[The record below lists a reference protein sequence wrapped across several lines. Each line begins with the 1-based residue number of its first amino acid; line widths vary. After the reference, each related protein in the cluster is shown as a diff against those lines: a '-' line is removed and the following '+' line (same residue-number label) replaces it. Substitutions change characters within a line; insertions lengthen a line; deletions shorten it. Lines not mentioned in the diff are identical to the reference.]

1 MSHWGDDELASV
13 ETNSAEAKTL
23 DPRIVKLTTRSG
35 VDVRR
40 TLPHKELRTIGA
52 WCFVDHFGPT
62 NQQDAMSVAAHPHTG
77 LQTASWLFS
86 GEVEHRDSIG
96 SIQLIRPGEL
106 NLMTAGSGIA
116 HSELSID
123 SNLDFHGVQLWIAL
137 PDEMR
142 NQVPHFEHHQDLP
155 EATFGE
161 SKIKV
166 FVGELLGLKS
176 PAAIYSEMVGV
187 QISLSGSLPLR
198 LRKDFEYGYL
208 VSDGTALINGKEIS
222 TGQLHYVP
230 AGQSTVDLES
240 AEISGGA
247 TIILLGGI
255 PFTEKIVMWWNFIGR
270 SHEEIVQMR
279 EDWINRRDEFS
290 EFADNIGGF
299 IPVPQM
305 PSLRL
310 TARGNR

>member
-13 ETNSAEAKTL
+13 DKTSAEAKTL
-23 DPRIVKLTTRSG
+23 DPRIVKLTTRTG

-62 NQQDAMSVAAHPHTG
+62 HQQDAMSVAAHPHTG
-77 LQTASWLFS
+77 LQTASWLLS

-96 SIQLIRPGEL
+96 SVQLIKPGEL

-116 HSELSID
+116 HSELSIET
-123 SNLDFHGVQLWIAL
+123 NHDFHGVQLWIAL
-137 PDEMR
+137 PEQSR
-142 NQVPHFEHHQDLP
+142 NQASHFEHHQDLP
-155 EATFGE
+155 ATTVDE

-166 FVGELLGLKS
+166 FIGELLGLKS
-176 PAAIYSEMVGV
+176 PAAIYSELVGA
-187 QISLSGSLPLR
+187 QISLSKQITLE

-208 VSDGTALINGKEIS
+208 VADGVAEINGQKIS

-230 AGQSTVDLES
+230 VGQDKV
-240 AEISGGA
+240 EISGNA
-247 TIILLGGI
+247 TLILLGGI
-255 PFTEKIVMWWNFIGR
+255 PFSEKIVMWWNFIGR

-279 EDWINRRDEFS
+279 QAWQDRSNGFN

>member
-13 ETNSAEAKTL
+13 DKTSAEAKTL
-23 DPRIVKLTTRSG
+23 DPRIVKLTTRTG

-62 NQQDAMSVAAHPHTG
+62 RQQDAMSVAAHPHTG
-77 LQTASWLFS
+77 LQTASWLLS

-96 SIQLIRPGEL
+96 SVQLIKPGEL

-116 HSELSID
+116 HSELSIET
-123 SNLDFHGVQLWIAL
+123 NHDFHGVQLWIAL
-137 PDEMR
+137 PEQSR
-142 NQVPHFEHHQDLP
+142 NQASHFEHHQDLP
-155 EATFGE
+155 ETTVDE

-166 FVGELLGLKS
+166 FIGELLGLKS
-176 PAAIYSEMVGV
+176 PAAIYSELVGA
-187 QISLSGSLPLR
+187 QISLSKQITLE

-208 VSDGTALINGKEIS
+208 VADGVAEINGQKIS

-230 AGQSTVDLES
+230 VGQDKV
-240 AEISGGA
+240 EISGNA
-247 TIILLGGI
+247 TLILLGGI
-255 PFTEKIVMWWNFIGR
+255 PFSEKIVMWWNFIGR

-279 EDWINRRDEFS
+279 QAWQDRSNGFN

-310 TARGNR
+310 AARGNR

>member
-1 MSHWGDDELASV
+1 MSHWGNDELASDEV
-13 ETNSAEAKTL
+13 KSAEAKTL
-23 DPRIVKLTTRSG
+23 DPRIVKLTTRTG

-86 GEVEHRDSIG
+86 GEIEHRDSIG
-96 SIQLIRPGEL
+96 SVQLIRPGEL

-123 SNLDFHGVQLWIAL
+123 SKIDFHGVQLWIAL
-137 PDEMR
+137 PEGSR
-142 NQVPHFEHHQDLP
+142 NQVPHFEHHKDLP
-155 EATFGE
+155 EVILGKN
-161 SKIKV
+161 KIKV
-166 FVGELLGLKS
+166 FIGELLKASS
-176 PAAIYSEMVGV
+176 PAAIYSEMVGA
-187 QISLSGSLPLR
+187 QISLVDSIALELR
-198 LRKDFEYGYL
+198 SEFEYGYL
-208 VSDGTALINGKEIS
+208 VAEGVAEINGHEIN

-230 AGQSTVDLES
+230 AGQSSV
-240 AEISGGA
+240 EISGLA

-279 EDWINRRDEFS
+279 QAWIDRADGFREFT
-290 EFADNIGGF
+290 DNIGGF

>member
-1 MSHWGDDELASV
+1 MSHWGNDELASD
-13 ETNSAEAKTL
+13 EAKSAEAKTL
-23 DPRIVKLTTRSG
+23 DPRIVKLTTRTG

-86 GEVEHRDSIG
+86 GEIEHRDSIG
-96 SIQLIRPGEL
+96 SVQLIRPGEL

-123 SNLDFHGVQLWIAL
+123 SKIDFHGVQLWIAL
-137 PDEMR
+137 PEDSR
-142 NQVPHFEHHQDLP
+142 NQVPHFEHHKDLP
-155 EATFGE
+155 EVILGKN
-161 SKIKV
+161 KIKV
-166 FVGELLGLKS
+166 FIGELLKAIS
-176 PAAIYSEMVGV
+176 PAAIYSEMVGA
-187 QISLSGSLPLR
+187 QISLVDSIALELR
-198 LRKDFEYGYL
+198 SEFEYGYL
-208 VSDGTALINGKEIS
+208 VAEGVAEINGHEIN
-222 TGQLHYVP
+222 TGQLHFVP
-230 AGQSTVDLES
+230 AGQSSV
-240 AEISGGA
+240 EISGSA

-279 EDWINRRDEFS
+279 QAWIDRADGFREFT
-290 EFADNIGGF
+290 DNIGGF